1 MGKNGFI
8 NSIKVVSLSLAIVSQ
23 SLKALFPLKNGRRLR
38 SKFVIYR
45 NYKVDRL
52 RDTLKQL
59 SGTSEN
65 LVFGISTKP
74 NR

>member
-8 NSIKVVSLSLAIVSQ
+8 KSIKVVSLSLAIASQ

-38 SKFVIYR
+38 SKFVIYG

-59 SGTSEN
+59 SSVADN
-65 LVFGISTKP
+65 LVFGIPTRNKQ
-74 NR
+74 

>member
-8 NSIKVVSLSLAIVSQ
+8 KSIKVVSLSLAIASQ

-38 SKFVIYR
+38 SKFVIYG
-45 NYKVDRL
+45 NYKVERL
-52 RDTLKQL
+52 RNTLKQL
-59 SGTSEN
+59 SGTVDN
-65 LVFGISTKP
+65 LAFSISTKS